1 MPKATTPSRS
11 AAGVRR
17 HNPLADDVTTTGH
30 IRTQPSKK
38 SKRRSQAEADEDGA
52 GGGTGGEP
60 VRFVDAKASRK
71 ILQIGQ
77 ELADEDAAE
86 YQKSMKATGA
96 GEGNTAF
103 GFESRGADEEGGLS
117 DDDDDD
123 DGDGEG
129 GKFGEDE
136 WGDEEEEVEEVV
148 RFSYRYRYR

>member
-86 YQKSMKATGA
+86 YQKSVKATGA
-96 GEGNTAF
+96 DEGNTAF

-117 DDDDDD
+117 DDDDD
-123 DGDGEG
+123 DGEG